1 MTGNLT
7 TALNELERAF
17 GKSTKDV
24 TEATA
29 YLNNTLSSMHEV
41 NLKEYFNKEDISKM
55 INTIEKLSI
64 QNDYKLSILKDFPKY
79 ISYKKQL

>member
-1 MTGNLT
+1 M
-7 TALNELERAF
+7 
-17 GKSTKDV
+17 
-24 TEATA
+24 A
-29 YLNNTLSSMHEV
+29 YEV